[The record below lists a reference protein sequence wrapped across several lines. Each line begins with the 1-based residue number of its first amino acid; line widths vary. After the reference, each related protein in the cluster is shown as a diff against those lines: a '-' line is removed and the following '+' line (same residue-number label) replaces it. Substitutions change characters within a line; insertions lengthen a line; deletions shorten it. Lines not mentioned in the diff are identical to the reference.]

1 MFPDEDYID
10 FKYRKWLF
18 ACQSR
23 VPDIVNGFGGHCYQ
37 LECPLCGAP
46 KSHLKWMPHKR
57 TWKFICSTRSK
68 RNCQSQLEFPV
79 LLKVWN
85 PDLFLTIN
93 RSDLTLDQQVLD
105 STVQDHQSSVRRG
118 GSWIFRSVRCVKTNR
133 NPLASAPHREIWVLT
148 VVVSCSDAP

>member
-10 FKYRKWLF
+10 FKYRQWLF
-18 ACQSR
+18 ACQFT
-23 VPDIVNGFGGHCYQ
+23 PPHIVNGFGGYCYQ
-37 LECPLCGAP
+37 LECPLCEAP

-85 PDLFLTIN
+85 EKLFLDYQQERFEAGTTGAGFN
-93 RSDLTLDQQVLD
+93 CPRPSPKRRQRKHLNFPQRPKCQDQSEPTGIGT
-105 STVQDHQSSVRRG
+105 ST
-118 GSWIFRSVRCVKTNR
+118 
-133 NPLASAPHREIWVLT
+133 
-148 VVVSCSDAP
+148 

>member
-57 TWKFICSTRSK
+57 TWKFICSTRAK
-68 RNCQSQLEFPV
+68 ELPVPTEFPCAAQG
-79 LLKVWN
+79 LE
-85 PDLFLTIN
+85 P
-93 RSDLTLDQQVLD
+93 
-105 STVQDHQSSVRRG
+105 
-118 GSWIFRSVRCVKTNR
+118 RSVPDYQQER
-133 NPLASAPHREIWVLT
+133 LDAGSAGAGFNCPRPSIKRTKRKQLDLPKRPMCQDQSEPTGIST
-148 VVVSCSDAP
+148 SP